1 MKNMRQVIKTNHNF
15 VTGEHYEQRVLKP
28 VQASHNR
35 VTIQL
40 CDASSGKVIEEAVTE
55 NAITPFLES
64 SAYGSIANALN
75 DSNSNGTLNG
85 ACSYPAF
92 SSIVL
97 SDSDIG
103 ELEDLYFIHGNVV
116 GMCNRSDTAGA
127 GDSKYRGTY
136 NSAESYQTIE
146 DNGYK
151 HIHLVYD
158 WPTSSGNGKI
168 QNIYWMP
175 VAIYNFD
182 TKGSS
187 GCPRFVGTL
196 QSFNGNYKKF
206 SDLTFDKRGNAYQ
219 VRDHKYYKVLNLLKA
234 INGIETLKTETDESF
249 HNNYEVN
256 GCYYTFSSSYAN
268 SGKSNFSMTLTI
280 NKHDTTG
287 AILDTWNEDLIT
299 NVPQLVELR
308 NNSKLGT
315 SGSSTKPSASAL
327 SYCDDDGWV
336 GIQVNYCAYNYTY
349 VFPTRNNQGELEPN
363 KAYYVTVYSM
373 YNVLTKQW
381 LHVPNPW
388 DTWCTYRH
396 WTGYDV
402 LKKIDSRHLCRDGYL
417 VSIDV
422 NKADVYGEAYSS
434 SWCSSIGKSTEND
447 DYDDYGYPIKFHASL
462 PIARGYYND
471 YYILAV
477 RPISAQTRLAAPI
490 TKTTLNTMKIQ
501 YDFFFKIPLPY
512 MPPEHVWDLYK

>member
-75 DSNSNGTLNG
+75 DSGSNGTLNG

-116 GMCNRSDTAGA
+116 GMCNRYDTEGS
-127 GDSKYRGTY
+127 GNSKYRGTY
-136 NSAESYQTIE
+136 NSAESYKTIE
-146 DNGYK
+146 DNGYR

-175 VAIYNFD
+175 VAVSNFD
-182 TKGSS
+182 SY
-187 GCPRFVGTL
+187 PRFVGTL
-196 QSFNGNYKKF
+196 QSFNGNYKKY

-219 VRDHKYYKVLNLLKA
+219 VRDSKYYKVLNLLKA
-234 INGIETLKTETDESF
+234 INGIESLKTETDESF
-249 HNNYEVN
+249 HNDFEVN

-268 SGKSNFSMTLTI
+268 SGTSNFSMTLTI

-308 NNSKLGT
+308 NNSKLGAY
-315 SGSSTKPSASAL
+315 SSYKPSANASY
-327 SYCDDDGWV
+327 YCDDDGWV
-336 GIQVNYCAYNYTY
+336 GIQVDYCAYNYAY
-349 VFPTRNNQGELEPN
+349 VLPTRNSQGELEPN
-363 KAYYVTVYSM
+363 KTYETTVYSM

-381 LHVPNPW
+381 LRIPNPW
-388 DTWCTYRH
+388 DVWCTYTH
-396 WTGYDV
+396 WTNYSV
-402 LKKIDSRHLCRDGYL
+402 LKKIDNRYLCRDGYL
-417 VSIDV
+417 ITIDV
-422 NKADVYGEAYSS
+422 NKADVFGASYSS
-434 SWCSSIGKSTEND
+434 TWCSYIGYSSENSS
-447 DYDDYGYPIKFHASL
+447 YGYPIKFHASL

-471 YYILAV
+471 YNILAL

>member
-15 VTGEHYEQRVLKP
+15 ATGEHYEQRVLKP

-40 CDASSGKVIEEAVTE
+40 CDAASGKVIEEAVTE
-55 NAITPFLES
+55 NAITPLLES
-64 SAYGSIANALN
+64 SAYGSIANTLN
-75 DSNSNGTLNG
+75 SGTLNG

-103 ELEDLYFIHGNVV
+103 ELEDPYFIHGNVV
-116 GMCNRSDTAGA
+116 GMCNRTDTSGT
-127 GDSKYRGTY
+127 GTSKYRGTY
-136 NSAESYQTIE
+136 NAVESYQKIE

-175 VAIYNFD
+175 LPITYFD
-182 TKGSS
+182 SNG
-187 GCPRFVGTL
+187 GNPRFVGTL
-196 QSFNGNYKKF
+196 QTFNGNYDKY

-219 VRDHKYYKVLNLLKA
+219 VRNSKYYKVLNLLKA
-234 INGIETLKTETDESF
+234 INGIEKLKTETDESF
-249 HNNYEVN
+249 HNNFEVN
-256 GCYYTFSSSYAN
+256 GCYYTFRSSYAN

-287 AILDTWNEDLIT
+287 VILDTWNEDLIT

-308 NNSKLGT
+308 NNSKLGV
-315 SGSSTKPSASAL
+315 SGDSKPSAKAL

-336 GIQVNYCAYNYTY
+336 GIGVDYCADYYAS
-349 VFPTRNNQGELEPN
+349 VFPRRNSAGNLEPN
-363 KAYYVTVYSM
+363 KTYYVTVYSM

-381 LHVPNPW
+381 LRVPNPW
-388 DTWCTYRH
+388 DVWCTH
-396 WTGYDV
+396 EQGTKCTV
-402 LKKIDSRHLCRDGYL
+402 LKKLDNMHLCRGGYIIT
-417 VSIDV
+417 IDV
-422 NKADVYGEAYSS
+422 NKADVYSKVYSPV
-434 SWCSSIGKSTEND
+434 WCSDIGYFSED
-447 DYDDYGYPIKFHASL
+447 DDYGYPIKFHASL
-462 PIARGYYND
+462 PIAKGLYKENHYN
-471 YYILAV
+471 ILAV

>member
-15 VTGEHYEQRVLKP
+15 ITGEHFEQNVLKP
-28 VQASHNR
+28 IQSAR
-35 VTIQL
+35 TLVTVKL
-40 CDASSGKVIEEAVTE
+40 DEAESGKSIEEAKPE

-75 DSNSNGTLNG
+75 DSGSSSTLNG

-116 GMCNRSDTAGA
+116 GMCNRYDTEGS
-127 GDSKYRGTY
+127 GNSKYRGTY
-136 NSAESYQTIE
+136 NSAESYQKIE
-146 DNGYK
+146 NNGYK

-175 VAIYNFD
+175 VAVSNFD
-182 TKGSS
+182 SKGRSNY
-187 GCPRFVGTL
+187 PRFVGTL
-196 QSFNGNYKKF
+196 QSFNGNYNKF

-234 INGIETLKTETDESF
+234 INGIENLKTETDESF

-308 NNSKLGT
+308 NNSKLGKY
-315 SGSSTKPSASAL
+315 SSYEPTAHAL
-327 SYCDDDGWV
+327 SYCDDDGWI
-336 GIQVNYCAYNYTY
+336 GIQVDYYAYNYNY
-349 VFPTRNNQGELEPN
+349 VFPTRNNAGELEPN
-363 KAYYVTVYSM
+363 KAYYTTVYSM

-381 LHVPNPW
+381 LRVPNPW
-388 DTWCTYRH
+388 DVWCTYGNY
-396 WTGYDV
+396 TGYAV
-402 LKKIDSRHLCRDGYL
+402 LKKIDNRHLCRDGYL
-417 VSIDV
+417 VTIDV
-422 NKADVYGEAYSS
+422 NKADVYGEVYSS
-434 SWCSSIGKSTEND
+434 SWCSSIGQANESSN
-447 DYDDYGYPIKFHASL
+447 YGYPVEFHASL
-462 PIARGYYND
+462 PIARGYYNNY
-471 YYILAV
+471 YYILAL

-490 TKTTLNTMKIQ
+490 TKTSLNTMKIQ

>member
-55 NAITPFLES
+55 NAITPLLES
-64 SAYGSIANALN
+64 SAYGSIANTLN
-75 DSNSNGTLNG
+75 NSDSGDTLNG

-92 SSIVL
+92 ASIVL

-103 ELEDLYFIHGNVV
+103 ELEDLFFIHGNVV

-127 GDSKYRGTY
+127 GTSKYRGTY
-136 NSAESYQTIE
+136 NAAESYSKIE
-146 DNGYK
+146 DNGYR

-158 WPTSSGNGKI
+158 WPTSAGNGKI

-175 VAIYNFD
+175 VTVDWYDNN
-182 TKGSS
+182 GE
-187 GCPRFVGTL
+187 GRYPRFVGTL
-196 QSFNGNYKKF
+196 QSFYGNSNKY

-219 VRDHKYYKVLNLLKA
+219 IKDSKYYKVLNLLKA

-268 SGKSNFSMTLTI
+268 SGNNNFSMTLTI

-299 NVPQLVELR
+299 SVPQLVELR
-308 NNSKLGT
+308 NNGKLGV
-315 SGSSTKPSASAL
+315 SSSSKPTAIAQ

-336 GIQVNYCAYNYTY
+336 GIRVDYCAYSFAN
-349 VFPTRNNQGELEPN
+349 VFPKRNSQGELEPN
-363 KAYYVTVYSM
+363 KTYSVTVYSM
-373 YNVLTKQW
+373 YNILTKQW
-381 LHVPNPW
+381 LRVPNPW
-388 DTWCTYRH
+388 DVWCTYKH
-396 WTGYDV
+396 YTDYAV
-402 LKKIDSRHLCRDGYL
+402 LKKIDNRHLCREGYL
-417 VSIDV
+417 VTIDV
-422 NKADVYGEAYSS
+422 SEADVYAAHYSPVWNS
-434 SWCSSIGKSTEND
+434 HIGYPNEYAT
-447 DYDDYGYPIKFHASL
+447 YGSPIKFHASL
-462 PIARGYYND
+462 PIAICLYDGNSYNN
-471 YYILAV
+471 ILAV
-477 RPISAQTRLAAPI
+477 RPVSAQTRLAAPI
-490 TKTTLNTMKIQ
+490 TKTSLNTMKIQ

>member
-1 MKNMRQVIKTNHNF
+1 MRNMRQVIKTNHNF

-40 CDASSGKVIEEAVTE
+40 CDAASGKVVEEAVTE
-55 NAITPFLES
+55 NAITPLLEC
-64 SAYGSIANALN
+64 SAYGSIARVLNGDNALN
-75 DSNSNGTLNG
+75 GG
-85 ACSYPAF
+85 CSYPYFA
-92 SSIVL
+92 SIVL

-116 GMCNRSDTAGA
+116 GICNRNDTNGAGA
-127 GDSKYRGTY
+127 SKYRGTY
-136 NSAESYQTIE
+136 NSSESYSKIE

-158 WPTSSGNGKI
+158 WPTSAGNGKI

-175 VAIYNFD
+175 V
-182 TKGSS
+182 GPS
-187 GCPRFVGTL
+187 GYDGDGYDPRFVATL
-196 QSFNGNYKKF
+196 QAFEGNRDKL

-219 VRDHKYYKVLNLLKA
+219 VKDNKYYKVLNFIKA
-234 INGIETLKTETDESF
+234 INGIEDLKTETDESF

-256 GCYYTFSSSYAN
+256 GHYYTFEFSYAN
-268 SGKSNFSMTLTI
+268 AGTSTFSMTLTV
-280 NKHDTTG
+280 NKRDTNGT
-287 AILDTWNEDLIT
+287 IIDTWNEDLIT
-299 NVPQLVELR
+299 SAPQLVELR
-308 NNSKLGT
+308 NNSKLGAY
-315 SGSSTKPSASAL
+315 STPQASARA
-327 SYCDDDGWV
+327 YCDDDGWV
-336 GIQVNYCAYNYTY
+336 GILVTYCGKDSSYI
-349 VFPTRNNQGELEPN
+349 FPARNSQGELEQN

-388 DTWCTYRH
+388 DVWCTYKH
-396 WTGYDV
+396 YTEYQV
-402 LKKIDSRHLCRDGYL
+402 LKKIDDRNLCRNGYYLKVDASESDVLKEDYSCTL
-417 VSIDV
+417 VR
-422 NKADVYGEAYSS
+422 
-434 SWCSSIGKSTEND
+434 IGQRSE
-447 DYDDYGYPIKFHASL
+447 DYRYGYPTKFHASL
-462 PIARGYYND
+462 PIAMGRYD
-471 YYILAV
+471 YYYVLAI

>member
-1 MKNMRQVIKTNHNF
+1 MRNMRQVIKTNHNF

-40 CDASSGKVIEEAVTE
+40 CDAASGKVVEEAVTE
-55 NAITPFLES
+55 NAITPFFES
-64 SAYGSIANALN
+64 NAYGSIAQQLNNA
-75 DSNSNGTLNG
+75 SLNG
-85 ACSYPAF
+85 GCSYPSFA
-92 SSIVL
+92 SIVL

-116 GMCNRSDTAGA
+116 GICNREDTSGA
-127 GDSKYRGTY
+127 GTSKYRGTY
-136 NSAESYQTIE
+136 NSSESYSKIE

-158 WPTSSGNGKI
+158 WPTSAGNGKI

-175 VAIYNFD
+175 V
-182 TKGSS
+182 GPS
-187 GCPRFVGTL
+187 GYDDSGYDPRFVATL
-196 QSFNGNYKKF
+196 QPFNGNYNSL

-219 VRDHKYYKVLNLLKA
+219 VKDNKYYKVLNFIKA

-249 HNNYEVN
+249 HNKYEVN
-256 GCYYTFSSSYAN
+256 GCYYTFEFSYAN
-268 SGKSNFSMTLTI
+268 AGTANFSMTLTV
-280 NKHDTTG
+280 NKRDTNGT
-287 AILDTWNEDLIT
+287 IIDTWNEDLIT
-299 NVPQLVELR
+299 SAPQLVELR
-308 NNSKLGT
+308 NNSKLGAY
-315 SGSSTKPSASAL
+315 STPQASARA
-327 SYCDDDGWV
+327 YCDDDGWV
-336 GIQVNYCAYNYTY
+336 GILVTY
-349 VFPTRNNQGELEPN
+349 YGKDSSYIFPARNSQGELEQN

-388 DTWCTYRH
+388 DVWCTYEH
-396 WTGYDV
+396 YTAYQA
-402 LKKIDSRHLCRDGYL
+402 LKKIDDRILCRNGYYL
-417 VSIDV
+417 KVDTSESDVLKEDYSCSFVSIGQRSE
-422 NKADVYGEAYSS
+422 NS
-434 SWCSSIGKSTEND
+434 SWDYPTE
-447 DYDDYGYPIKFHASL
+447 FHASL
-462 PIARGYYND
+462 PIAKGFYSSYYV
-471 YYILAV
+471 LAL